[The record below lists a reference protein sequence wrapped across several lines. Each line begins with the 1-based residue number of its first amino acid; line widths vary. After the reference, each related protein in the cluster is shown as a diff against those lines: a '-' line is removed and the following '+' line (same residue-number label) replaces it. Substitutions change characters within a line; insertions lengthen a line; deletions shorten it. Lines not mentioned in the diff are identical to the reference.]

1 MQTISLFE
9 SVRAD
14 LQKVEELLHEIVQ
27 VEQAPLA
34 ALLGHIVRNRGKRLR
49 PALVLLAAKFC
60 NYPLEQ
66 LAPVA
71 AAVELLHT
79 ASLVHDDLID
89 NAGTRRGNPT
99 LNALAGSRAPILIGD
114 YIFAK
119 SAQTAVRGHNL
130 RVMDVFARTLMLIC
144 EGELREVL
152 STRQW
157 PQTTEEYH
165 EKIACKTASL
175 FSLSAECGAIL
186 SGAGEDFIVALRE
199 YGHNVGMAFQIIDDV
214 LDIAGDEGQLG
225 KPVGGDLRQ
234 GTVTLPIIYH
244 LDSAPADSMVRAIVA
259 GDNHTEAEI
268 QEAIRLIV
276 QSPAIERSYAHAR
289 LFTQAAKSALHI
301 LPDNEY
307 RRALA
312 GLADYIVERVA

>member
-1 MQTISLFE
+1 VQTISLFE
-9 SVRAD
+9 PVLAD
-14 LQKVEELLHEIVQ
+14 LQKVEALLLEIVQ

-34 ALLGHIVRNRGKRLR
+34 ALLGHIVQNKGKRLR
-49 PALVLLAAKFC
+49 PAIVLLAAKFC
-60 NYPLEQ
+60 RYPLDR

-79 ASLVHDDLID
+79 ASLVHDDVID
-89 NAGTRRGNPT
+89 NAATRRGNPT

-114 YIFAK
+114 FIFAK
-119 SAQTAVRGHNL
+119 SAQTAVMGHNL
-130 RVMDVFARTLMLIC
+130 RVMDVFARTLMRIC
-144 EGELREVL
+144 EGELHEVL
-152 STRQW
+152 STRRW
-157 PQTTEEYH
+157 PQSTDEYH

-186 SGAGEDFIVALRE
+186 SGANEDFIVALRD
-199 YGHNVGMAFQIIDDV
+199 YGHNVGMAFQIVDDV
-214 LDIAGDEGQLG
+214 LDLVGDEGQLG

-234 GTVTLPIIYH
+234 GTITLPIIYH

-259 GDNHTEAEI
+259 GDNHAEAEI

-276 QSPAIERSYAHAR
+276 QSPAIAMSYADAR
-289 LFTQAAKSALHI
+289 AFARAAKSALCI
-301 LPDNEY
+301 LPDNQY

-312 GLADYIVERVA
+312 RLADYIVERIA